1 MLTDHPLRY
10 ALANELHARPF
21 LTISAPARGAY
32 LAITPAKHA
41 AIRDRAADR
50 AHLIALLDR
59 YGAPHPAPEATHYFG
74 QIGQHWLKWEV
85 HTEFVTYTLL
95 GDGNA
100 DRPYNAATFDMFPQ
114 DWLEAAPGT
123 RLTSALIRIEPMPDD
138 QGILQRLGEW
148 FVPESLAVSRVL
160 DGELVV
166 AADFRIDAGGH
177 MRFAV
182 FAAPECGA
190 RRIGRVMQRLC
201 EIETYK
207 AMSML
212 GLARARDIGPE
223 MNALEERL
231 TTIVTSLSDAGLDAP
246 QTLQSLLETSARLEQ
261 LVAHTS
267 FRFGATGAYETIV
280 NQRIEVL
287 REARFVGRQTFGEFM
302 LRRYDP
308 AMRTVKS
315 TETRLHRLSERAIR
329 AGDLLRTRVEVE
341 RSAQNQSLLQ
351 SMDRRSDLQLRLQRT
366 VEGLSVVAISY
377 YAVGLALYVLAPLE
391 KLQGVSKPW
400 LTAGVTPIVVLAVW
414 LALRRIQRAMH

>member
-1 MLTDHPLRY
+1 
-10 ALANELHARPF
+10 
-21 LTISAPARGAY
+21 
-32 LAITPAKHA
+32 
-41 AIRDRAADR
+41 
-50 AHLIALLDR
+50 
-59 YGAPHPAPEATHYFG
+59 
-74 QIGQHWLKWEV
+74 
-85 HTEFVTYTLL
+85 
-95 GDGNA
+95 
-100 DRPYNAATFDMFPQ
+100 
-114 DWLEAAPGT
+114 
-123 RLTSALIRIEPMPDD
+123 
-138 QGILQRLGEW
+138 
-148 FVPESLAVSRVL
+148 
-160 DGELVV
+160 
-166 AADFRIDAGGH
+166 
-177 MRFAV
+177 
-182 FAAPECGA
+182 
-190 RRIGRVMQRLC
+190 MQRLC

-400 LTAGVTPIVVLAVW
+400 LTAGVTPVVVLAVW
-414 LALRRIQRAMH
+414 FALRRIQRAMH

>member
-1 MLTDHPLRY
+1 
-10 ALANELHARPF
+10 
-21 LTISAPARGAY
+21 
-32 LAITPAKHA
+32 
-41 AIRDRAADR
+41 
-50 AHLIALLDR
+50 
-59 YGAPHPAPEATHYFG
+59 
-74 QIGQHWLKWEV
+74 
-85 HTEFVTYTLL
+85 
-95 GDGNA
+95 
-100 DRPYNAATFDMFPQ
+100 
-114 DWLEAAPGT
+114 
-123 RLTSALIRIEPMPDD
+123 
-138 QGILQRLGEW
+138 
-148 FVPESLAVSRVL
+148 
-160 DGELVV
+160 
-166 AADFRIDAGGH
+166 
-177 MRFAV
+177 
-182 FAAPECGA
+182 
-190 RRIGRVMQRLC
+190 
-201 EIETYK
+201 
-207 AMSML
+207 
-212 GLARARDIGPE
+212 
-223 MNALEERL
+223 
-231 TTIVTSLSDAGLDAP
+231 LDAP

-400 LTAGVTPIVVLAVW
+400 LTAGVTPVVVLAVW
-414 LALRRIQRAMH
+414 FALRRIQRAMH